1 MAQPPC
7 DAVPTQDLLLVDTET
22 ATVTNLTAG
31 TWHPAAHVTLVSRMS
46 IGNCELTAVPRVTRG
61 VLGAADHPVGP
72 AGGHLLGPAPP
83 TQPGEQ
89 STMQSW
95 HRARRW

>member
-22 ATVTNLTAG
+22 STITNLTAG
-31 TWHPAAHVTLVSRMS
+31 KWHPAACVALVSRMS
-46 IGNCELTAVPRVTRG
+46 SGNCERAAVPRVTRG

-72 AGGHLLGPAPP
+72 AGGHLLSPTPP
-83 TQPGEQ
+83 TRPGEQ
-89 STMQSW
+89 STMQYW
-95 HRARRW
+95 HRARCW